1 MTDFIRKHKGLTIL
15 SAVALIIIL
24 ILAFAGRS
32 IGNAA
37 IEQMNQ
43 IRSKDKAACTINVEN
58 ATQIVYE
65 GKTYQVLNETVDDSK
80 IGGWS
85 GVFRKIVIL
94 DDHYR
99 VLNQVK
105 SDVDSTSQVKELVQ
119 HLPQGAKYVVTFFN
133 VFTIKG
139 INDKEAIAV
148 NLDSGTYKAVP
159 VGTELADETPIQF
172 DKKQY

>member
-1 MTDFIRKHKGLTIL
+1 MNNFIKNHMVLTTL
-15 SAVALIIIL
+15 LMALLIVVLIL
-24 ILAFAGRS
+24 IFAGRS
-32 IGNAA
+32 IGNFT

-43 IRSKDKAACTINVEN
+43 MKSKDKAVCTVNVEN
-58 ATQIVYE
+58 ATQIAYK
-65 GKTYQVLNETVDDSK
+65 GNTYQVLNETVDDSK

-105 SDVDSTSQVKELVQ
+105 PDVDSTSQVKELVK

-139 INDKEAIAV
+139 INDKKAIAV
-148 NLDSGTYKAVP
+148 NLNSGTYKAVP
-159 VGTELADETPIQF
+159 AGTELADEKPIQF
-172 DKKQY
+172 EKAG